1 MKDMKDCRVTIIGMG
16 FLMEYIFPCFR
27 KSMGEGVARQ
37 INAVTADSSA
47 IAGKRERL
55 GIDVTLSDNLDAL
68 LRMKPDVIFFAPPP
82 SVARQVT
89 EEALVPYFAQ
99 ARREGWPVPALYVF
113 PPTPVGTYYH
123 EMLGA
128 DVNVVHIVP
137 NMIAKVGDEAVP
149 DETYHL
155 ITWAQDDQITA
166 EGKQRLYD
174 FFAPMGPC
182 LDIPP
187 KLTMEVMS
195 AEICVHP
202 ITEIADIIART
213 LTERGYPCTYQQ
225 VASMMRYYHQKTRGY
240 SSPYSNHYDPNAL
253 TGDKLLYWIERFSN
267 GWYDALYEFLT
278 ENGFDSASTKN
289 LLDRLLDLY
298 IHETQV
304 ETREQIERKA
314 KNDATKGGW
323 LELCMSTY
331 YAHIEP
337 LVQSCF
343 QTYPDLNITE
353 EQYQT
358 YYRMI
363 KEVAY
368 SLIDRSRKFNANQ
381 H

>member
-1 MKDMKDCRVTIIGMG
+1 MKDMKDCRVTIIGLG

-27 KSMGEGVARQ
+27 KAMGEGVARQ
-37 INAVTADSSA
+37 INAVTGSS
-47 IAGKRERL
+47 IAGKDKRL
-55 GIDVTLSDNLDAL
+55 GIEVTVGDSLDAL
-68 LRMKPDVIFFAPPP
+68 LRMKPDLIFFAPPP
-82 SVARQVT
+82 KVAQQVT
-89 EEALVPYFAQ
+89 EEALIPYFER
-99 ARREGWPVPALYVF
+99 ARQEGWPVPALYVF

-123 EMLGA
+123 TVLGA

-155 ITWAQDDQITA
+155 ITWAADDTITA

-187 KLTMEVMS
+187 ELTMEVMS

-225 VASMMRYYHQKTRGY
+225 VASVMRYFHQKKRGY
-240 SSPYSNHYDPNAL
+240 TSPYSNNYDPEAL
-253 TGDKLLYWIERFSN
+253 SGEQLLYWVERFSN

-278 ENGFDSASTKN
+278 ENGFDPVKSKN
-289 LLDRLLDLY
+289 LMDRLMDLY

-304 ETREQIERKA
+304 ETREQIETKA
-314 KNDATKGGW
+314 KHDATKGGW
-323 LELCMSTY
+323 LELCMLTY
-331 YAHIEP
+331 YQHIEP
-337 LVQSCF
+337 FVQSCF
-343 QTYPDLNITE
+343 QTYPELNITE
-353 EQYQT
+353 EQYQK

-363 KEVAY
+363 KNVAY
-368 SLIDRSRKFNANQ
+368 LLIDRSRKFESGDFA
-381 H
+381 